1 MHTRLK
7 EGAETMARS
16 KVEVKARGRAPN
28 PEARPHPSL
37 PPNSQGRAGGRL
49 VWTAASVMLVVGCA
63 SGSPAGQP
71 ARVGGTEPGTTVPTT
86 YVTPDDAGMIA
97 TRMQEANALLLQGRY
112 DRAAEA
118 FDRIVSLE
126 PEGEHAAGALFNGGF
141 VYEQLG
147 RGQEALVRYRKVVD
161 RFPHREETLGAL
173 IRGSRLLAR
182 AEDWE
187 TLAGFGE
194 RMLARPDLSVVDR
207 IEALGAQG
215 LGLAEMGDPQ
225 RAMLP
230 IGKARALMEE
240 QGFLEVGKLT
250 VGMAQVFFAL
260 GEVQRMEGERI
271 VFDPRPADFADALE
285 RRCQSLLDAQDAY
298 ATAMRAY
305 DAHWSAMAG
314 YRVGSMYQQLHGDLM
329 KVAPPATAK
338 TDRQKALF
346 EGAMQLRYRV
356 LLEKGLKMM
365 DRTLAMAERT
375 GESSSWVHRAKDAKR
390 DLERALEA
398 AKAALGKLPY
408 SEQDL
413 QRALDE
419 VAGKGKMP

>member
-1 MHTRLK
+1 
-7 EGAETMARS
+7 MARS
-16 KVEVKARGRAPN
+16 KVEVKARWG
-28 PEARPHPSL
+28 AR
-37 PPNSQGRAGGRL
+37 GVL
-49 VWTAASVMLVVGCA
+49 VGTAWMVCVGCA
-63 SGSPAGQP
+63 SGSSVGQP
-71 ARVGGTEPGTTVPTT
+71 ARVAGTEPGTTVPTT
-86 YVTPDDAGMIA
+86 YVTPDDAGMIG
-97 TRMQEANALLLQGRY
+97 TRMQEANTLLLQGRY

-126 PEGEHAAGALFNGGF
+126 PEGEQAAAALLNGGF
-141 VYEQLG
+141 AYEQLG
-147 RGQEALVRYRKVVD
+147 REQDALERYKKVAD
-161 RFPHREETLGAL
+161 RFPEREETLGAL

-187 TLAGFGE
+187 TLARFGE
-194 RMLARPDLSVVDR
+194 RLLARPDLSVVDR

-215 LGLAEMGDPQ
+215 LGLAEMGATE

-240 QGFLEVGKLT
+240 QGFLEVGKLS
-250 VGMAQVFFAL
+250 VGMAQAFFAL
-260 GEVQRMEGERI
+260 GEVLRTEGERI

-314 YRVGSMYQQLHGDLM
+314 YRVGSMYQRLHGDLM
-329 KVAPPATAK
+329 KVAPPSSAK

-365 DRTLAMAERT
+365 ERTLAMAERT
-375 GESSSWVHRAKDAKR
+375 GESSSWVHRAQDAKR
-390 DLERALEA
+390 DLQRALEA
-398 AKAALGKLPY
+398 AQAALARLPY

-413 QRALDE
+413 QRALDD
-419 VAGKGKMP
+419 VAGKGKVP